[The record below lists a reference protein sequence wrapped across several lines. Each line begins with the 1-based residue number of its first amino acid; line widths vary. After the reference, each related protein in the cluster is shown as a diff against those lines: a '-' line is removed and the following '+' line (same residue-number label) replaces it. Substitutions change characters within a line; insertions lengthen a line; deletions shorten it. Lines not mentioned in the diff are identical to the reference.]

1 MSEYQYYEFRAV
13 DKPLTPQQ
21 QAELRS
27 RSSRATITAT
37 SFINEYHWG
46 DLKGDPLDW
55 VQRYFDAHVY
65 SASWGT
71 CSLMLRLPLSA
82 LDKDMLDPFTQS
94 SRCGAQSGFRDAF
107 GVTPT
112 ADHRIVYWGFNDDSG
127 EFERFWSQED
137 GPGWMSSL
145 LPLRDELLRGDTRPL
160 YLGWLAR
167 VCNEEVGDDDI
178 EPPVPAGLQTLTPAQ
193 TALTEFLLI
202 DPDWLAAAAGAS
214 PTLPDRDTIDPE
226 RDDWLA
232 LQTQEAMRETLRL
245 LLEGRSQ
252 EAERA
257 LRQRYLAWQRERSS
271 HPKSS
276 SRRTVAEIDA
286 ACEWVRNQRLEI
298 ERRKREAE
306 EAKRHAER
314 KQRLERLAAHSDRV
328 WADIDQTL
336 QRGTG
341 HAYDQALQT
350 MKDLAEAMTQAG
362 REAEFQAGLVKLL
375 GAHGKRGAWMRRLT
389 KEGIL
394 KGEI

>member
-13 DKPLTPQQ
+13 DRPLTSQQ

-55 VQRYFDAHVY
+55 MQRYFDAHVY
-65 SASWGT
+65 SANWGA

-82 LDKDMLDPFTQS
+82 LDKAVLDPFTQP
-94 SRCGAQSGFRDAF
+94 SRCGVQSGFSDAF

-112 ADHRIVYWGFNDDSG
+112 ANYWIVYWSFDDDSG
-127 EFERFWSQED
+127 EFERFWSHED
-137 GPGWMSSL
+137 GPGWMGSL

-160 YLGWLAR
+160 YIGWLAR
-167 VCNEEVGDDDI
+167 LGNGELGNDDF
-178 EPPVPAGLQTLTPAQ
+178 EPPTPAGLQTLTPAQ
-193 TALTEFLLI
+193 TALTEFLQI

-214 PTLPDRDTIDPE
+214 PALPDRDTMDPDL
-226 RDDWLA
+226 DDFIS
-232 LQTQEAMRETLRL
+232 LQTLEAMQATLRL

-252 EAERA
+252 EAERT

-271 HPKSS
+271 HPPSS

-286 ACEWVRNQRLEI
+286 GRERTRGQRLEL
-298 ERRKREAE
+298 ERQRRAAE
-306 EAKRHAER
+306 EAKRRAEC
-314 KQRLERLAAHSDRV
+314 KQQLEHLAAHSDRV
-328 WADIDQTL
+328 WTDIDQAL

-341 HAYDQALQT
+341 HAYDQALQAV
-350 MKDLAEAMTQAG
+350 KDLAEAMAQAG

-375 GAHGKRGAWMRRLT
+375 SVHGKRGAWMKRLA
-389 KEGIL
+389 KAGI
-394 KGEI
+394 KAGEI